1 MAIISKLYL
10 LLFLSW
16 SSADLSVIKKVAAVI
31 QKKSNEL
38 ISNIKEEMEVDENKD
53 TETDVEVA

>member
-1 MAIISKLYL
+1 